1 MGDKKNDM
9 DRIGLF
15 QEMGYVTIGDKYKSA
30 NQGMILLQV
39 LFLVSLLTLLLHNF
53 ICLNL

>member
-9 DRIGLF
+9 DRVGLF

-30 NQGMILLQV
+30 NRGM
-39 LFLVSLLTLLLHNF
+39 FYGPCS
-53 ICLNL
+53 C

>member
-30 NQGMILLQV
+30 NQSMILLQV
-39 LFLVSLLTLLLHNF
+39 LFLSAGVPLDTSSS
-53 ICLNL
+53 

>member
-39 LFLVSLLTLLLHNF
+39 LFLSAGVPLDTSS
-53 ICLNL
+53 